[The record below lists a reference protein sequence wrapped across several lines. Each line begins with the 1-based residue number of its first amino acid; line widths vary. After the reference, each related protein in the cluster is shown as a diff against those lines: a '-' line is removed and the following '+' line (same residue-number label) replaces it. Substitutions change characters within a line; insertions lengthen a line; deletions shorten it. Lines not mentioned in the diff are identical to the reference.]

1 MLRPLCIGL
10 IENGFHGSVH
20 TAEPVYD
27 GLRPFKVSLAPSQV
41 PICWWV
47 TRHIT
52 QVTDLVRQLNQ
63 LRLVADMRGVL
74 NLALL
79 ACGLFQSLV
88 IGDISG
94 SRKLK

>member
-1 MLRPLCIGL
+1 MAQPTSAHLP
-10 IENGFHGSVH
+10 
-20 TAEPVYD
+20 
-27 GLRPFKVSLAPSQV
+27 
-41 PICWWV
+41 W
-47 TRHIT
+47 
-52 QVTDLVRQLNQ
+52 
-63 LRLVADMRGVL
+63 RGVL